1 VIVAMGMF
9 EDVSQAS
16 RYVWVSGCVGVCVGG
31 GGVAKAQ
38 LHVAVGLK
46 SKLELRYN
54 SVIHAEVPHSPVV
67 LC

>member
-16 RYVWVSGCVGVCVGG
+16 RYVWVSGCVCVCVGG

-38 LHVAVGLK
+38 VRG
-46 SKLELRYN
+46 
-54 SVIHAEVPHSPVV
+54 EVHGDEHH
-67 LC
+67 